1 MLLPL
6 SSPFLIKVGIFIPTF
21 IVIASC
27 CAASVG
33 RLVRPVVNDVREEPL
48 HGVGVLG
55 GEHLALSNAQLA
67 GIVIERA
74 CKDLKALTQTLLG
87 IGHEVADV
95 LRHLV
100 AELSQRDCAI
110 VDVQLAPL
118 ANEGSVADSLNLLSH
133 PRAPRPAVGGQLLRR
148 CKLAHID
155 RAADE
160 HHAAGFTDLRNCGG
174 AQVNANQVAA
184 LIDQGVGADRIS
196 GGIIEGVCPQGNDLR
211 IGVGLGNTDSKAIEL
226 LDGVRERNTGNV
238 ADLIDLRHLAGEEA
252 GHIAA
257 LLELGNIDG
266 HVLRRLVAGAI
277 ELKRFSVNGDSPNK
291 KHYTLSNDDY
301 VWEVLAGCENAP
313 FVEDEKWVAHDRE
326 YYSFTITSE
335 TLGVYKVAMYVT
347 VDGYL
352 WTNAFNYQYLFNIGE
367 DAASKIIKYAKENS
381 TEAEYEPYQNTIV
394 GKITEITDEYIL
406 LDDSILCANPDDG
419 ITYKILLND
428 LRISR
433 YAESGA
439 IRVGEN
445 VQITYEGEIDESNT
459 IDSAISASDVVIS
472 GGDVLIPE

>member
-1 MLLPL
+1 M
-6 SSPFLIKVGIFIPTF
+6 
-21 IVIASC
+21 
-27 CAASVG
+27 
-33 RLVRPVVNDVREEPL
+33 
-48 HGVGVLG
+48 
-55 GEHLALSNAQLA
+55 
-67 GIVIERA
+67 
-74 CKDLKALTQTLLG
+74 
-87 IGHEVADV
+87 
-95 LRHLV
+95 
-100 AELSQRDCAI
+100 
-110 VDVQLAPL
+110 
-118 ANEGSVADSLNLLSH
+118 EGSCYTFKRDNYEPPHTLGELF
-133 PRAPRPAVGGQLLRR
+133 
-148 CKLAHID
+148 KLV
-155 RAADE
+155 
-160 HHAAGFTDLRNCGG
+160 DL
-174 AQVNANQVAA
+174 
-184 LIDQGVGADRIS
+184 
-196 GGIIEGVCPQGNDLR
+196 P
-211 IGVGLGNTDSKAIEL
+211 K
-226 LDGVRERNTGNV
+226 
-238 ADLIDLRHLAGEEA
+238 
-252 GHIAA
+252 
-257 LLELGNIDG
+257 
-266 HVLRRLVAGAI
+266 AI

-291 KHYTLSNDDY
+291 KHYTLSNDDC

-352 WTNAFNYQYLFNIGE
+352 WANAFNYQYLFNIGE

-406 LDDSILCANPDDG
+406 LDDSILCDNPDDG

>member
-1 MLLPL
+1 MKIPRFSNAIGNLDEDLVEAAAECKKKQNHLFKLGSIAACFAVIIVVGALVLPSLLGGEPTPGGTNDRYKDINIMADE
-6 SSPFLIKVGIFIPTF
+6 SEIVWPWEYQTVFEKYTEVTIDGI
-21 IVIASC
+21 VYRSH
-27 CAASVG
+27 G
-33 RLVRPVVNDVREEPL
+33 RLVSEEL
-48 HGVGVLG
+48 LGDLIGTYTVLG
-55 GEHLALSNAQLA
+55 IDEIEGDRYTEKFEVYQL
-67 GIVIERA
+67 
-74 CKDLKALTQTLLG
+74 KY
-87 IGHEVADV
+87 ADKSQ
-95 LRHLV
+95 LV
-100 AELSQRDCAI
+100 AVRM
-110 VDVQLAPL
+110 
-118 ANEGSVADSLNLLSH
+118 EGSCYIFKRDNYEPPHTLGELF
-133 PRAPRPAVGGQLLRR
+133 
-148 CKLAHID
+148 KLV
-155 RAADE
+155 
-160 HHAAGFTDLRNCGG
+160 DL
-174 AQVNANQVAA
+174 
-184 LIDQGVGADRIS
+184 
-196 GGIIEGVCPQGNDLR
+196 P
-211 IGVGLGNTDSKAIEL
+211 K
-226 LDGVRERNTGNV
+226 
-238 ADLIDLRHLAGEEA
+238 
-252 GHIAA
+252 
-257 LLELGNIDG
+257 
-266 HVLRRLVAGAI
+266 AI

>member
-1 MLLPL
+1 ML
-6 SSPFLIKVGIFIPTF
+6 FIK
-21 IVIASC
+21 
-27 CAASVG
+27 
-33 RLVRPVVNDVREEPL
+33 
-48 HGVGVLG
+48 
-55 GEHLALSNAQLA
+55 
-67 GIVIERA
+67 
-74 CKDLKALTQTLLG
+74 
-87 IGHEVADV
+87 
-95 LRHLV
+95 
-100 AELSQRDCAI
+100 
-110 VDVQLAPL
+110 
-118 ANEGSVADSLNLLSH
+118 
-133 PRAPRPAVGGQLLRR
+133 
-148 CKLAHID
+148 
-155 RAADE
+155 
-160 HHAAGFTDLRNCGG
+160 
-174 AQVNANQVAA
+174 
-184 LIDQGVGADRIS
+184 
-196 GGIIEGVCPQGNDLR
+196 
-211 IGVGLGNTDSKAIEL
+211 
-226 LDGVRERNTGNV
+226 
-238 ADLIDLRHLAGEEA
+238 
-252 GHIAA
+252 
-257 LLELGNIDG
+257 
-266 HVLRRLVAGAI
+266 
-277 ELKRFSVNGDSPNK
+277 
-291 KHYTLSNDDY
+291 
-301 VWEVLAGCENAP
+301 
-313 FVEDEKWVAHDRE
+313 E

-381 TEAEYEPYQNTIV
+381 TEAEYEPYQNTII

>member
-1 MLLPL
+1 MKIPRFSNAIGNLDEDLVEAAAECKKKQNRLFKLGSIAACFAVIIVVGALVLPSLLGGEPTPGGTNDRYKDINIMADE
-6 SSPFLIKVGIFIPTF
+6 SEIVWPWEYQTVFEKYTEVTIDGI
-21 IVIASC
+21 VYRSH
-27 CAASVG
+27 G
-33 RLVRPVVNDVREEPL
+33 RLVSEEL
-48 HGVGVLG
+48 LGDLIGTYTVLG
-55 GEHLALSNAQLA
+55 IDEIEGDRYTEKFEVYQL
-67 GIVIERA
+67 
-74 CKDLKALTQTLLG
+74 KY
-87 IGHEVADV
+87 ADKSQ
-95 LRHLV
+95 LV
-100 AELSQRDCAI
+100 AVRM
-110 VDVQLAPL
+110 
-118 ANEGSVADSLNLLSH
+118 EGSCYIFKRDNYEPPHTLGELF
-133 PRAPRPAVGGQLLRR
+133 
-148 CKLAHID
+148 KLV
-155 RAADE
+155 
-160 HHAAGFTDLRNCGG
+160 DL
-174 AQVNANQVAA
+174 
-184 LIDQGVGADRIS
+184 
-196 GGIIEGVCPQGNDLR
+196 P
-211 IGVGLGNTDSKAIEL
+211 K
-226 LDGVRERNTGNV
+226 
-238 ADLIDLRHLAGEEA
+238 
-252 GHIAA
+252 
-257 LLELGNIDG
+257 
-266 HVLRRLVAGAI
+266 AI

>member
-1 MLLPL
+1 MKIPRFSNAVGNLDDDLIEAAAECKRKKKPNLWLKWGSIAACFAMLIVAGAMILPSL
-6 SSPFLIKVGIFIPTF
+6 LNDSTSPGGTNDRYKEHFIQAGESNVVWPWKYLTVYEKYTSLKLDGIEYR
-21 IVIASC
+21 SH
-27 CAASVG
+27 G
-33 RLVRPVVNDVREEPL
+33 RPVSEN
-48 HGVGVLG
+48 
-55 GEHLALSNAQLA
+55 
-67 GIVIERA
+67 
-74 CKDLKALTQTLLG
+74 LLG
-87 IGHEVADV
+87 DLIGTYSVVGYDNIDGGKYTEDFEVYQLKHADKSE
-95 LRHLV
+95 LV
-100 AELSQRDCAI
+100 AVKMEGTCYVFKKDKYEPPRTLGELFEL
-110 VDVQLAPL
+110 VELP
-118 ANEGSVADSLNLLSH
+118 
-133 PRAPRPAVGGQLLRR
+133 
-148 CKLAHID
+148 
-155 RAADE
+155 
-160 HHAAGFTDLRNCGG
+160 
-174 AQVNANQVAA
+174 
-184 LIDQGVGADRIS
+184 
-196 GGIIEGVCPQGNDLR
+196 
-211 IGVGLGNTDSKAIEL
+211 KAIEL
-226 LDGVRERNTGNV
+226 N
-238 ADLIDLRHLAGEEA
+238 
-252 GHIAA
+252 
-257 LLELGNIDG
+257 
-266 HVLRRLVAGAI
+266 
-277 ELKRFSVNGDSPNK
+277 RFSVNGDSSNK

-301 VWEVLAGCENAP
+301 VWEVLAGCENAS

-367 DAASKIIKYAKENS
+367 DAAGKIIKYAKENS

-394 GKITEITDEYIL
+394 GKITEITDAYIL

-459 IDSAISASDVVIS
+459 IDSAISAVVIS

>member
-1 MLLPL
+1 MKIPRFSNAIGNLDEDLVEAAAECKKKQNHLFKLGSIAACFAVIIVVGALVLPSLLGGEPTPGGTNDRYKDINIMADE
-6 SSPFLIKVGIFIPTF
+6 SEIVWPWEYQTVFEKYTEVTIDGI
-21 IVIASC
+21 VYRSH
-27 CAASVG
+27 G
-33 RLVRPVVNDVREEPL
+33 RLVSEEL
-48 HGVGVLG
+48 LGDLIGTYTVLG
-55 GEHLALSNAQLA
+55 IDEIEGDRYTEKFEVYQL
-67 GIVIERA
+67 
-74 CKDLKALTQTLLG
+74 KY
-87 IGHEVADV
+87 ADKSQ
-95 LRHLV
+95 LV
-100 AELSQRDCAI
+100 AVRM
-110 VDVQLAPL
+110 
-118 ANEGSVADSLNLLSH
+118 EGSCYIFKRDNYEPPHTLGELF
-133 PRAPRPAVGGQLLRR
+133 
-148 CKLAHID
+148 KLV
-155 RAADE
+155 
-160 HHAAGFTDLRNCGG
+160 DL
-174 AQVNANQVAA
+174 
-184 LIDQGVGADRIS
+184 
-196 GGIIEGVCPQGNDLR
+196 P
-211 IGVGLGNTDSKAIEL
+211 K
-226 LDGVRERNTGNV
+226 
-238 ADLIDLRHLAGEEA
+238 
-252 GHIAA
+252 
-257 LLELGNIDG
+257 
-266 HVLRRLVAGAI
+266 AI

-428 LRISR
+428 LRVSR

>member
-1 MLLPL
+1 MKIPRFSNAIGNLDEDLVEAAAECKKTQSHLLKL
-6 SSPFLIKVGIFIPTF
+6 RSLAACFAVIIVVGALVLPSLLGGEPTPGGTNDRYKDINIMADESE
-21 IVIASC
+21 IVWPWEYQTVFEKYTEVTIDGIVYRSH
-27 CAASVG
+27 G
-33 RLVRPVVNDVREEPL
+33 RLVSEEL
-48 HGVGVLG
+48 LGDLIGTYTVLG
-55 GEHLALSNAQLA
+55 IDEIEGDRYTEKFEVYQL
-67 GIVIERA
+67 
-74 CKDLKALTQTLLG
+74 KY
-87 IGHEVADV
+87 ADKSQ
-95 LRHLV
+95 LV
-100 AELSQRDCAI
+100 AVRM
-110 VDVQLAPL
+110 
-118 ANEGSVADSLNLLSH
+118 EGSCYIFKRDNYEPPHTLGELF
-133 PRAPRPAVGGQLLRR
+133 
-148 CKLAHID
+148 KLV
-155 RAADE
+155 
-160 HHAAGFTDLRNCGG
+160 DL
-174 AQVNANQVAA
+174 
-184 LIDQGVGADRIS
+184 
-196 GGIIEGVCPQGNDLR
+196 P
-211 IGVGLGNTDSKAIEL
+211 K
-226 LDGVRERNTGNV
+226 
-238 ADLIDLRHLAGEEA
+238 
-252 GHIAA
+252 
-257 LLELGNIDG
+257 
-266 HVLRRLVAGAI
+266 AI

-326 YYSFTITSE
+326 YYSFTITSA

>member
-1 MLLPL
+1 MKIPRFSNAIGNLDEDLVEATAECKKKQNHLLKL
-6 SSPFLIKVGIFIPTF
+6 GSIAACFAVIIVVGALVLPSLLGGEPTPGGTNDRYKDINIMADESV
-21 IVIASC
+21 IVWPWEYQTVFEKYTEVTIDGIVYRSH
-27 CAASVG
+27 G
-33 RLVRPVVNDVREEPL
+33 RLVSEEL
-48 HGVGVLG
+48 LGDLIGTYTVLG
-55 GEHLALSNAQLA
+55 IDEIEGDRYTEKFEVYQLKYA
-67 GIVIERA
+67 D
-74 CKDLKALTQTLLG
+74 KSQF
-87 IGHEVADV
+87 VAV
-95 LRHLV
+95 RM
-100 AELSQRDCAI
+100 
-110 VDVQLAPL
+110 
-118 ANEGSVADSLNLLSH
+118 EGSCYTFKRDNYEPPHTLGELF
-133 PRAPRPAVGGQLLRR
+133 
-148 CKLAHID
+148 KLV
-155 RAADE
+155 
-160 HHAAGFTDLRNCGG
+160 DL
-174 AQVNANQVAA
+174 
-184 LIDQGVGADRIS
+184 
-196 GGIIEGVCPQGNDLR
+196 P
-211 IGVGLGNTDSKAIEL
+211 K
-226 LDGVRERNTGNV
+226 
-238 ADLIDLRHLAGEEA
+238 
-252 GHIAA
+252 
-257 LLELGNIDG
+257 
-266 HVLRRLVAGAI
+266 AI

-335 TLGVYKVAMYVT
+335 TLGVYKGAMYVT

-367 DAASKIIKYAKENS
+367 DASSKIIKYAKENS

-472 GGDVLIPE
+472 GGDVLINE

>member
-1 MLLPL
+1 MVGYDEINSGKKYTEEFEVYKLKDAAQSQFVAVKMEGKYYVFKNDKYAPPSTLGELFDLMDL
-6 SSPFLIKVGIFIPTF
+6 SK
-21 IVIASC
+21 
-27 CAASVG
+27 
-33 RLVRPVVNDVREEPL
+33 
-48 HGVGVLG
+48 
-55 GEHLALSNAQLA
+55 
-67 GIVIERA
+67 VIE
-74 CKDLKALTQTLLG
+74 
-87 IGHEVADV
+87 
-95 LRHLV
+95 
-100 AELSQRDCAI
+100 
-110 VDVQLAPL
+110 
-118 ANEGSVADSLNLLSH
+118 LN
-133 PRAPRPAVGGQLLRR
+133 
-148 CKLAHID
+148 
-155 RAADE
+155 
-160 HHAAGFTDLRNCGG
+160 T
-174 AQVNANQVAA
+174 
-184 LIDQGVGADRIS
+184 
-196 GGIIEGVCPQGNDLR
+196 
-211 IGVGLGNTDSKAIEL
+211 
-226 LDGVRERNTGNV
+226 
-238 ADLIDLRHLAGEEA
+238 
-252 GHIAA
+252 
-257 LLELGNIDG
+257 
-266 HVLRRLVAGAI
+266 
-277 ELKRFSVNGDSPNK
+277 FSENGDGPNK
-291 KHYTLSNDDY
+291 NHFVLNNDDY

-335 TLGVYKVAMYVT
+335 TLGVYKGAMYVT

-459 IDSAISASDVVIS
+459 H
-472 GGDVLIPE
+472 

>member
-1 MLLPL
+1 MKIPRFSNAIGNLDEDLVEAAAECKKKKQNHWLKWGSIAACFTVIIVAGALVLPSLLSGKPTPGGTNDRYKDINIMAGE
-6 SSPFLIKVGIFIPTF
+6 SAIVWPWEYQTVFEKYTEVTIDGI
-21 IVIASC
+21 VYRSH
-27 CAASVG
+27 G
-33 RLVRPVVNDVREEPL
+33 RPVSEEL
-48 HGVGVLG
+48 LGDLIGTYTVLG
-55 GEHLALSNAQLA
+55 IDEIEGDRYTEKFEVYQLKYADKSQLVAVRMEGTCYTFKKDKYEPPHTLGELFELVDLSNA
-67 GIVIERA
+67 
-74 CKDLKALTQTLLG
+74 
-87 IGHEVADV
+87 
-95 LRHLV
+95 
-100 AELSQRDCAI
+100 
-110 VDVQLAPL
+110 
-118 ANEGSVADSLNLLSH
+118 
-133 PRAPRPAVGGQLLRR
+133 
-148 CKLAHID
+148 
-155 RAADE
+155 
-160 HHAAGFTDLRNCGG
+160 
-174 AQVNANQVAA
+174 
-184 LIDQGVGADRIS
+184 
-196 GGIIEGVCPQGNDLR
+196 
-211 IGVGLGNTDSKAIEL
+211 IEL
-226 LDGVRERNTGNV
+226 N
-238 ADLIDLRHLAGEEA
+238 
-252 GHIAA
+252 
-257 LLELGNIDG
+257 
-266 HVLRRLVAGAI
+266 
-277 ELKRFSVNGDSPNK
+277 RFSVNGDSPNK

-301 VWEVLAGCENAP
+301 VWEVLGGCDNAP
-313 FVEDEKWVAHDRE
+313 FVEDEKWIAHDRE

-367 DAASKIIKYAKENS
+367 DAAGKIIKYAKENS

-406 LDDSILCANPDDG
+406 LDDSILCTNPDDG

>member
-1 MLLPL
+1 MKIPRFSNAIGNLDEDLVEAAAECKKKKQNHWLKWGSIAACLAVILVVGALVLPILL
-6 SSPFLIKVGIFIPTF
+6 GDDPTPGGTNDRYKDLNIMTGDSA
-21 IVIASC
+21 IVWPWEYQTVFEKYT
-27 CAASVG
+27 SVTIDG
-33 RLVRPVVNDVREEPL
+33 VVYRNHGRPVSEEF
-48 HGVGVLG
+48 LG
-55 GEHLALSNAQLA
+55 DRIGTYTVSGIDEIEGDQYTEEFEVYRLKYADKSQFVAVKMEGTCYTFKRAKYEPPHTLGELFELVDLSNA
-67 GIVIERA
+67 
-74 CKDLKALTQTLLG
+74 
-87 IGHEVADV
+87 
-95 LRHLV
+95 
-100 AELSQRDCAI
+100 
-110 VDVQLAPL
+110 
-118 ANEGSVADSLNLLSH
+118 
-133 PRAPRPAVGGQLLRR
+133 
-148 CKLAHID
+148 
-155 RAADE
+155 
-160 HHAAGFTDLRNCGG
+160 
-174 AQVNANQVAA
+174 
-184 LIDQGVGADRIS
+184 
-196 GGIIEGVCPQGNDLR
+196 
-211 IGVGLGNTDSKAIEL
+211 IEL
-226 LDGVRERNTGNV
+226 N
-238 ADLIDLRHLAGEEA
+238 
-252 GHIAA
+252 
-257 LLELGNIDG
+257 
-266 HVLRRLVAGAI
+266 
-277 ELKRFSVNGDSPNK
+277 RFSVNGDSPNK

-367 DAASKIIKYAKENS
+367 DAAGKIIKYAKENS
-381 TEAEYEPYQNTIV
+381 TEAEYEPYRNTIV

-406 LDDSILCANPDDG
+406 LDDSILCTDPDDG

-439 IRVGEN
+439 VRVGEN

>member
-1 MLLPL
+1 MKIPRFSNAIGNLDEDLVEAALECRKKQNHLLKL
-6 SSPFLIKVGIFIPTF
+6 GSIAACFAVIIVVGALVLPSLLGGEPTPGGTNDRYKDINIMAGESG
-21 IVIASC
+21 IVWPWEYQTVFEKYTEVTIDGIVYRSH
-27 CAASVG
+27 G
-33 RLVRPVVNDVREEPL
+33 RLVSEEL
-48 HGVGVLG
+48 LGDLIGTYTVLG
-55 GEHLALSNAQLA
+55 IDEIEGDRYTEKFEVYQL
-67 GIVIERA
+67 
-74 CKDLKALTQTLLG
+74 KY
-87 IGHEVADV
+87 ADKSQ
-95 LRHLV
+95 LV
-100 AELSQRDCAI
+100 AVRM
-110 VDVQLAPL
+110 
-118 ANEGSVADSLNLLSH
+118 EGSCHTFERDNYEPPHTLGELF
-133 PRAPRPAVGGQLLRR
+133 
-148 CKLAHID
+148 KLV
-155 RAADE
+155 
-160 HHAAGFTDLRNCGG
+160 DL
-174 AQVNANQVAA
+174 
-184 LIDQGVGADRIS
+184 
-196 GGIIEGVCPQGNDLR
+196 P
-211 IGVGLGNTDSKAIEL
+211 K
-226 LDGVRERNTGNV
+226 
-238 ADLIDLRHLAGEEA
+238 
-252 GHIAA
+252 
-257 LLELGNIDG
+257 
-266 HVLRRLVAGAI
+266 AI

-381 TEAEYEPYQNTIV
+381 TEAEYEPYQNTII

>member
-1 MLLPL
+1 MKIPRFSNAIGNLDEDLVEAATECKKKQNHLLKL
-6 SSPFLIKVGIFIPTF
+6 GSIAACFAVIIVVGALVLPSLLGGEPTPGGTNDRYKDINIMADESG
-21 IVIASC
+21 IVWPWEYQTVFEKYTEVTIDGIVYRSH
-27 CAASVG
+27 G
-33 RLVRPVVNDVREEPL
+33 RLVSEEL
-48 HGVGVLG
+48 LGDLIGTYTVLG
-55 GEHLALSNAQLA
+55 IDEIEGDRYTEKFEVYQL
-67 GIVIERA
+67 
-74 CKDLKALTQTLLG
+74 KY
-87 IGHEVADV
+87 ADKSQ
-95 LRHLV
+95 LV
-100 AELSQRDCAI
+100 AVRM
-110 VDVQLAPL
+110 
-118 ANEGSVADSLNLLSH
+118 EGSYYTFKRDNYEPPHTLGELF
-133 PRAPRPAVGGQLLRR
+133 
-148 CKLAHID
+148 KLV
-155 RAADE
+155 
-160 HHAAGFTDLRNCGG
+160 DL
-174 AQVNANQVAA
+174 
-184 LIDQGVGADRIS
+184 
-196 GGIIEGVCPQGNDLR
+196 P
-211 IGVGLGNTDSKAIEL
+211 K
-226 LDGVRERNTGNV
+226 
-238 ADLIDLRHLAGEEA
+238 
-252 GHIAA
+252 
-257 LLELGNIDG
+257 
-266 HVLRRLVAGAI
+266 AI

-406 LDDSILCANPDDG
+406 LDDFILCANPDDG

>member
-1 MLLPL
+1 MKIPRFSNAIGNLDEDLVEAAAECKKKQNHLFKLGSIAACFAVIIVVGALVLPSLLGGEPTPGGTNDRYKDINIMADE
-6 SSPFLIKVGIFIPTF
+6 SEIVWPWEYQTVFEKYTEVTIDGI
-21 IVIASC
+21 VYRSH
-27 CAASVG
+27 G
-33 RLVRPVVNDVREEPL
+33 RLVSEEL
-48 HGVGVLG
+48 LGDLIGTYTVLG
-55 GEHLALSNAQLA
+55 IDEIEGDRYTEKFEVYQL
-67 GIVIERA
+67 
-74 CKDLKALTQTLLG
+74 KY
-87 IGHEVADV
+87 ADKSQ
-95 LRHLV
+95 LV
-100 AELSQRDCAI
+100 AVRM
-110 VDVQLAPL
+110 
-118 ANEGSVADSLNLLSH
+118 EGSCYIFKRDNYEPPHTLGELF
-133 PRAPRPAVGGQLLRR
+133 
-148 CKLAHID
+148 KLV
-155 RAADE
+155 
-160 HHAAGFTDLRNCGG
+160 DL
-174 AQVNANQVAA
+174 
-184 LIDQGVGADRIS
+184 
-196 GGIIEGVCPQGNDLR
+196 P
-211 IGVGLGNTDSKAIEL
+211 K
-226 LDGVRERNTGNV
+226 
-238 ADLIDLRHLAGEEA
+238 
-252 GHIAA
+252 
-257 LLELGNIDG
+257 
-266 HVLRRLVAGAI
+266 AI

-301 VWEVLAGCENAP
+301 VWGVLAGCENAP

-428 LRISR
+428 LRVSR